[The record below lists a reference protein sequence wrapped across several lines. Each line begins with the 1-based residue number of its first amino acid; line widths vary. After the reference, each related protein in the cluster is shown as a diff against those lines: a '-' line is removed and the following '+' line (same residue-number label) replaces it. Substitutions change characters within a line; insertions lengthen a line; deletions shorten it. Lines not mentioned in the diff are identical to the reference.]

1 MICYQVLTYYL
12 AMEGKTVSERSQMT
26 VSLTNEAID
35 VLEKHTTARKRGEF
49 ISNLLVAYGAEAGA
63 ITQVDVE
70 SMRLQLL
77 GMASTTK
84 TLDGRLSKVE
94 RQMAAISANQK

>member
-1 MICYQVLTYYL
+1 M
-12 AMEGKTVSERSQMT
+12 SERSQMT

-35 VLEKHTTARKRGEF
+35 VLERHTTARKRGEF

-84 TLDGRLSKVE
+84 TLDGRVTKLERTVASIIAERSK
-94 RQMAAISANQK
+94 

>member
-1 MICYQVLTYYL
+1 M
-12 AMEGKTVSERSQMT
+12 SERSQMT

-49 ISNLLVAYGAEAGA
+49 ISNLLIAYGAEAGA
-63 ITQVDVE
+63 ITQVDIE

-77 GMASTTK
+77 GLASANK
-84 TLDGRLSKVE
+84 TLDGRVTKLE
-94 RQMAAISANQK
+94 RTVASMIARGS

>member
-1 MICYQVLTYYL
+1 M
-12 AMEGKTVSERSQMT
+12 SERSQMT

-49 ISNLLVAYGAEAGA
+49 ISNLLIAYGAEAGA
-63 ITQVDVE
+63 ITQVDIE

-77 GMASTTK
+77 GLASANK
-84 TLDGRLSKVE
+84 TLDGRLTKVE
-94 RQMAAISANQK
+94 RTVATMIAERGK

>member
-1 MICYQVLTYYL
+1 M
-12 AMEGKTVSERSQMT
+12 SERSQMT

-49 ISNLLVAYGAEAGA
+49 ISNLLIAYGAEAGA
-63 ITQVDVE
+63 ITQVDIE

-77 GMASTTK
+77 GLASANK
-84 TLDGRLSKVE
+84 TLDGRLTKVE
-94 RQMAAISANQK
+94 RQLSAIIADRSK

>member
-1 MICYQVLTYYL
+1 M
-12 AMEGKTVSERSQMT
+12 SEHSQMT

-49 ISNLLVAYGAEAGA
+49 ISNLLIAYGAEAGA

-84 TLDGRLSKVE
+84 TLDGRVTKLERTVASMIAERSK
-94 RQMAAISANQK
+94 

>member
-1 MICYQVLTYYL
+1 M
-12 AMEGKTVSERSQMT
+12 SERSQMT

-49 ISNLLVAYGAEAGA
+49 ISNLLIAYGAEAGA
-63 ITQVDVE
+63 ITQVDIE

-84 TLDGRLSKVE
+84 TLDGRVTKLERTVASMIAERSK
-94 RQMAAISANQK
+94 

>member
-1 MICYQVLTYYL
+1 M
-12 AMEGKTVSERSQMT
+12 SERSQMT

-94 RQMAAISANQK
+94 RQMAAIIANQK

>member
-1 MICYQVLTYYL
+1 M
-12 AMEGKTVSERSQMT
+12 SERSQMT

-63 ITQVDVE
+63 ITQVDIE

-77 GMASTTK
+77 GLASANK
-84 TLDGRLSKVE
+84 TLDGRLTKVE
-94 RQMAAISANQK
+94 RTVATMIAERSK

>member
-1 MICYQVLTYYL
+1 
-12 AMEGKTVSERSQMT
+12 MT

-49 ISNLLVAYGAEAGA
+49 ISNLLIAYGAEAGA
-63 ITQVDVE
+63 ITQVDIE

-77 GMASTTK
+77 GLASANK
-84 TLDGRLSKVE
+84 TLDGRLTKVE
-94 RQMAAISANQK
+94 RTVATMIAERSK

>member
-1 MICYQVLTYYL
+1 M
-12 AMEGKTVSERSQMT
+12 SERSQMT

-49 ISNLLVAYGAEAGA
+49 ISNLLIAYGAEAGA
-63 ITQVDVE
+63 ITQVDIE

-77 GMASTTK
+77 GLASANK
-84 TLDGRLSKVE
+84 TLDGRLTKVE
-94 RQMAAISANQK
+94 RTVATMIAERSK

>member
-1 MICYQVLTYYL
+1 M
-12 AMEGKTVSERSQMT
+12 SERSQMT

-35 VLEKHTTARKRGEF
+35 VLERHATARKRGEF

-63 ITQVDVE
+63 ITQVDIE

-77 GMASTTK
+77 GLASANK
-84 TLDGRLSKVE
+84 TLDGRLTKVE
-94 RQMAAISANQK
+94 RTVATMIAERSK